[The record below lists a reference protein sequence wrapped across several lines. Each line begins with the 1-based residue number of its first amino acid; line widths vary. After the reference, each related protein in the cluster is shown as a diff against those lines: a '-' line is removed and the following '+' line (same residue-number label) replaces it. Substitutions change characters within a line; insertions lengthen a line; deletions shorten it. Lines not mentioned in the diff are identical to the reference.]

1 MNKSKIAFTAIL
13 IIISVL
19 VLSACTKA
27 PGELRAEVVSGALNT
42 SYVLGKEIITLVN
55 GVFEKPA
62 ALGSAAMNKI
72 QVLEQPVIGDLNADG
87 KEDAA
92 ICLINSPGGSGTFY
106 YIAAA
111 TRDANAKNYKGTNA
125 AFLGDRIQLLKIS
138 IENNIITAVYNTR
151 KPNEAMVVPP
161 TVMVS
166 KKFKVENGLL
176 TEIGSEVE
184 GNANNNTNPSRS
196 KDAYTLVR
204 TAHKNNSKVYFPQ
217 VSGFKGDLLAG
228 YINQSLKKV
237 AFKYVGK
244 DEYTNIMLDY
254 VVTRQD
260 DTVLSVLFKGTAEMK
275 SIGTITIMESVN
287 IDIGKSTNEIRY
299 DNLIQNTDEAKSY
312 LNNKLNQAARGIK
325 GGFQA
330 EGVRIYFT
338 SMDIVFFYMPL
349 DDSAKSFIELTI
361 PRVELEKYLNRDFGP
376 VPAS

>member
-1 MNKSKIAFTAIL
+1 MNKSKIACIAML
-13 IIISVL
+13 IIVSVL
-19 VLSACTKA
+19 ALSACAKT
-27 PGELRAEVVSGALNT
+27 PGELRAEALSGALNT
-42 SYVLGKEIITLVN
+42 SYVLEKEIITLVN
-55 GVFEKPA
+55 GVFEKPTA
-62 ALGSAAMNKI
+62 PGSAAMNKI
-72 QVLEQPVIGDLNADG
+72 QVLEQPVIGDLNGDG

-106 YIAAA
+106 YIAAV
-111 TRDANAKNYKGTNA
+111 TRDGNTKNYQGTKA
-125 AFLGDRIQLLKIS
+125 VFLGDRIQLLKIS
-138 IENNIITAVYNTR
+138 IEDNIITAVYNTR
-151 KPNEAMVVPP
+151 KPNEAMAIAP

-176 TEIGSEVE
+176 IEIGS
-184 GNANNNTNPSRS
+184 
-196 KDAYTLVR
+196 AYTLVR
-204 TAHKNNSKVYFPQ
+204 AAHKNNSTVYFPQ
-217 VSGFKGDLLAG
+217 VSGFKGELLTG

-237 AFKYVGK
+237 ADKYVGK

-312 LNNKLNQAARGIK
+312 LNNKLNQAAMARGIK

-338 SMDIVFFYMPL
+338 TTDIVFFYMPL

-376 VPAS
+376 VPPS